1 MSQTSVSDKC
11 LESAENQLSFGEIKY
26 NVPVKDDESSSYV
39 LLNLV
44 FGERGNI
51 QSANQRKS
59 FADSVDSKILIIDD
73 NFALNLTAENFNDIE
88 YIFELNDDYIPS
100 LSDENLYGIVG
111 RLFELKGTS

>member
-1 MSQTSVSDKC
+1 MIFKSSINGYSSNYDNYFIVDEEYDPWKQIRVNQIITKDTTKCTKLYVLAQIYDLQVSQTSVSDKC

-59 FADSVDSKILIIDD
+59 FV
-73 NFALNLTAENFNDIE
+73 F
-88 YIFELNDDYIPS
+88 
-100 LSDENLYGIVG
+100 
-111 RLFELKGTS
+111 